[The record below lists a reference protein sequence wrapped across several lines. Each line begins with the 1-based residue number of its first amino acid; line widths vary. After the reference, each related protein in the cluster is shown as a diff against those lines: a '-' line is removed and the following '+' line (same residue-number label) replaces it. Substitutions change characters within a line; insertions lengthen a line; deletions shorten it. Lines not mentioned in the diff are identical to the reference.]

1 MVTTTDSEKW
11 HLVVL
16 WLAVTSAA
24 PFLFF
29 AGIPGHPYEGLIG
42 AVVLFASIS
51 LFVKGKISVNQKGF
65 IFCLLVQSCALLIFS
80 IYYDSY
86 VKLTNIVI
94 QIICFIILLIYAQNF
109 VGLGKVCHSFI
120 LLVLV
125 MVVSGG
131 VAFFL
136 AGTGLFDP
144 LWEFPRPGSGDTM
157 YSYALTFT
165 NFKISIG
172 DKELIRYS
180 GYFDEPGRM
189 GFYAIYALLI
199 NKLSINKSSYEVIII
214 LFGLLTLSLAFAISV
229 FIYLI
234 WFYGRKGNIIYFF
247 SFILFV
253 AALGWYIYENRNTSP
268 RMELLS
274 QHTVERVM
282 PAEKEDRIIQGNN
295 RAEGFVANIGY
306 LLEQPVL
313 GYDPSF
319 FQNRQ
324 LKDPSSI
331 MTLLVRY
338 GFVGTLVFFI
348 HVIYVLSF
356 GVMKYRDKWVALGIL
371 VILGA
376 NYIQRPQVT
385 GLLNFL
391 MFSLILYR
399 FKEGKRK

>member
-16 WLAVTSAA
+16 WLGVTSAA

-29 AGIPGHPYEGLIG
+29 AGIPRHPYKGLIG
-42 AVVLFASIS
+42 AVVLFALTS
-51 LFVKGKISVNQKGF
+51 LFVKSRISVNQKGF
-65 IFCLLVQSCALLIFS
+65 IFCLLVQNCVFLLLS

-86 VKLTNIVI
+86 GKLVNISI
-94 QIICFIILLIYAQNF
+94 QVICFIIFLVYAENF
-109 VGLGKVCHSFI
+109 IGLKKVCDSFI
-120 LLVLV
+120 LLVLA

-131 VAFFL
+131 VVFFL

-172 DKELIRYS
+172 GKDLIRYS

-189 GFYAIYALLI
+189 GFYATYALLI
-199 NKLSINKSSYEVIII
+199 NKLSYNKSSYEIIII
-214 LFGLLTLSLAFAISV
+214 LFGLLTLSLAFAVSV

-234 WFYGRKGNIIYFF
+234 WFYGRKGNILYFLIF
-247 SFILFV
+247 VILV
-253 AALGWYIYENRNTSP
+253 VSLGWYIYENRNTSP

-282 PAEKEDRIIQGNN
+282 PAEEGDRIIRGDN
-295 RAEGFVANIGY
+295 RSEALAANIEY

-313 GYDPSF
+313 GHGPNF

-324 LKDPSSI
+324 IKDPSSI

-348 HVIYVLSF
+348 HVIYVLLF
-356 GVMKYRDKWVALGIL
+356 GVTKYRDKWVALGIL

-376 NYIQRPQVT
+376 NYIQRPQVI

-391 MFSLILYR
+391 IFSLILNS